1 MALLT
6 TTDNNKFNKSYN
18 FLAWMVCLIGA
29 LFYCYEYILRIFPNV
44 MTQDLMREFHLSAS
58 QYSGWAVYYYYSYT
72 ALQLVIGLLMDRYGP
87 RRLLFLSCLACT
99 IGAFVFAHSHTLFL
113 IKASR
118 FLIGFGSAFA
128 FVGVL
133 KLASIWLASRYF
145 AFIAGLVTSLGMI
158 GGLIGNLFLERLI
171 TDYGWRYTSILSG
184 WVGVMLTIM
193 ILLLVHDRAKNERA
207 VYLSE
212 INFRSVFKGTLDALK
227 NPHIWLSG
235 IIGMILYLALS
246 AFAELWGVSY
256 LSISHGLTS
265 NEAVS
270 ANGMVF
276 LGWAIGAPLTA
287 WFADLIKRRRL
298 FLQVGCILSLLLFC
312 VIVYVPYLP
321 KSLLFLLLFLFG
333 IATSVEVIVFAI
345 SRDLSAKYLAA
356 TAVALTNAIVMFGGI
371 IFQNLI
377 GILLDVSWRGKTLNG
392 VNVYTISDYQ
402 FALSVIPIAFVI
414 GVILSFIIKEKQ
426 NNCEL

>member
-6 TTDNNKFNKSYN
+6 TNKDISNRSFH
-18 FLAWMVCLIGA
+18 FLAWTICLIGA

-44 MTQDLMREFHLSAS
+44 MTHDLMREFHLSAS

-99 IGAFVFAHSHTLFL
+99 VGAFVFAHSHTLFF

-133 KLASIWLASRYF
+133 KLASIWLAPRYF

-158 GGLIGNLFLERLI
+158 GGLVGNLFLEHWV
-171 TDYGWRYTSILSG
+171 TDYGWRYTSVLSG
-184 WVGVMLTIM
+184 WAGVILTIM
-193 ILLLVHDRAKNERA
+193 ILLLVHDRVKSERTN
-207 VYLSE
+207 YLTE
-212 INFRSVFKGTLDALK
+212 VDFKKVFQGTIDSLK

-256 LSISHGLTS
+256 LSIAHGLTG

-276 LGWAIGAPLTA
+276 LGWAIGAPVTA
-287 WFADLIKRRRL
+287 WFADLIKCRKL
-298 FLQVGCILSLLLFC
+298 FLQVGGACSLLLFC
-312 VIVYVPYLP
+312 AIIYLP
-321 KSLLFLLLFLFG
+321 SLPKPLLFLLLFLFG
-333 IATSVEVIVFAI
+333 VATSVEVIVFAI

-377 GILLDVSWRGKTLNG
+377 GILLDVSWQGKILNG

-414 GVILSFIIKEKQ
+414 GFILSFIIKEK
-426 NNCEL
+426 NCN